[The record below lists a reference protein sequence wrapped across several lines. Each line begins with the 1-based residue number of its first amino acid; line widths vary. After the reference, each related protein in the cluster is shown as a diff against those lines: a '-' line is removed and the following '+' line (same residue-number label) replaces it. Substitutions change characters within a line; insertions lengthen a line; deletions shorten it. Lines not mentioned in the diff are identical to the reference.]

1 MPDESLWGAEIP
13 WLQKPEQDSCW
24 VLWVK
29 LPAWGLHPTVPEH
42 STGRQGSS
50 EGHFSRTRLIKG
62 LFQLPGSDTRKKELV
77 WDCLQEPLLQP
88 PTAKVVLPPH
98 IRLFIPYKQN

>member
-1 MPDESLWGAEIP
+1 MVPDESLWGAVIP
-13 WLQKPEQDSCW
+13 WLQQPEQDSCW

-29 LPAWGLHPTVPEH
+29 LPACGLRPTAPDR

-50 EGHFSRTRLIKG
+50 EGHFICTKLIKG
-62 LFQLPGSDTRKKELV
+62 LFQLPGSDTGKKELV

-88 PTAKVVLPPH
+88 PTAKAALPPY
-98 IRLFIPYKQN
+98 ITLFIP